1 MNINE
6 KMMGLGA
13 KSSVIREL
21 FEYGKKRKAEIGD
34 DKVFD
39 YSIGNPSVPA
49 PAKVSET
56 LSRLIAE
63 TDPVKLHGYT
73 SAAGDV
79 GVRTA
84 IANYLNDKYNAG
96 VGMENIYMTVGAA
109 ASLTVSL
116 TALVNPG
123 DEVIV
128 LAPFFPEYRVFVE
141 RTGATLRVV
150 QSDPKDFQIDFD
162 ALSEAIN
169 EKTKCVLLNSPC
181 NPTGVVYSKEE
192 LEGLARVAE
201 KYGVEIISDEI
212 YEKLVFEGEKH
223 VSIASLSEYAKN
235 HTIVINGVSKTYAM
249 TGWRI
254 GYMACPTKE
263 VASAVAAMQGH
274 TTSNACSF
282 AQYASAVAI
291 SGGTEFIDYM
301 TSEFD
306 KRRRLLVKGLGKIDG
321 IKLVY
326 PKGAFYVF
334 ANVSAFYGK
343 QFEGQRISGSVSFA
357 DALLKRGVAVIP
369 GLAFGDDDSIRLAYT
384 VSCDDIEKGVRG
396 IERFISELV

>member
-1 MNINE
+1 MRVSKKVASIEPSVTLEISAKAKALKKEGKDIVAFTAGEPDFNTPEYIIKEAEKALYEGKTKYTPTSGIPELKKAIVKKLREENGLCYEEGNIVVSS
-6 KMMGLGA
+6 GA
-13 KSSVIREL
+13 KSSL
-21 FEYGKKRKAEIGD
+21 YHA
-34 DKVFD
+34 
-39 YSIGNPSVPA
+39 
-49 PAKVSET
+49 
-56 LSRLIAE
+56 LC
-63 TDPVKLHGYT
+63 
-73 SAAGDV
+73 
-79 GVRTA
+79 A
-84 IANYLNDKYNAG
+84 IVD
-96 VGMENIYMTVGAA
+96 E
-109 ASLTVSL
+109 
-116 TALVNPG
+116 G
-123 DEVIV
+123 DEVIIPAPYWITYV
-128 LAPFFPEYRVFVE
+128 EQVRLAGGVCKIVNTDEKSGYKL
-141 RTGATLRVV
+141 T
-150 QSDPKDFQIDFD
+150 
-162 ALSEAIN
+162 SEQFEGAIN

-201 KYGVEIISDEI
+201 KHGVEIISDEI

-263 VASAVAAMQGH
+263 IASAVAAMQGH

-306 KRRRLLVKGLGKIDG
+306 KRRRLLVKGLSKIDG